1 MTRLPEGLL
10 VAWYGDDFT
19 GSAAV
24 MEVLTF
30 AGLPSV
36 LFLEVPTPEQLAR
49 FGSLRGIGI
58 ASTARAHGTA
68 WMDAHLPAAFG
79 TLAGLGAPVTH
90 YKMCSTLELVA
101 RGRLDRAGDRHRARA

>member
-1 MTRLPEGLL
+1 MTALPDGLPDGLL

-36 LFLEVPTPEQLAR
+36 LFLDLPTPEQLAR
-49 FGSLRGIGI
+49 FGADAQRICAYFPWYEASDDLI
-58 ASTARAHGTA
+58 AEFTAE
-68 WMDAHLPAAFG
+68 LKAAS
-79 TLAGLGAPVTH
+79 A
-90 YKMCSTLELVA
+90 
-101 RGRLDRAGDRHRARA
+101 